1 MAQYVRDEG
10 QEQAKK
16 RQKTTASG
24 DDQVAQQQ
32 ERREVNAAV
41 EEVEVEEEEEEERGV
56 NKLAVNAKGVK
67 DMPVDMNLSND
78 NNNNNGNS
86 GGEGREGSHEIDED
100 LHSRQLAVY
109 GRDTMR
115 KMASAHVLVSGLRGL
130 GVEIAKNLVL
140 AGVRAVSLQDEGLV
154 ETADLSSQFYFKDT
168 DVGQNRAKC
177 CAVKLQELNPAVK
190 VSVVEA
196 SVGTTE
202 EDFLSQF
209 NVVVCL
215 DCPLEKAKRLDK
227 FCHEHQPPIAFIR
240 ADTRGLFAQ
249 VFCDFGPNF
258 VVSDVDGEQPQVGIV
273 ASISQSSPA
282 LVTCVEEERLE
293 FQDGE
298 LVMFKEVE
306 GMSEL
311 NDGKPRRVKNVKAYS
326 FELEEDTTNFK
337 KYDSGG
343 LVTKVKE
350 PKTINF
356 KPLDECI
363 AEPGD
368 FLLCDFAKLER
379 PALLHVAFL
388 ALDEFQQK
396 KGSLPRPGMAED
408 AEEFVQMCQSVNQN
422 LSQTSKGAF
431 QKQDLD
437 EELLRKFAMISSGDL
452 SPMSTFIG
460 GIVAQEALK
469 ACSGK
474 FHPIF
479 QFFYFD
485 SIESLGE
492 SPVFEDV
499 QPSGS
504 RYDGQI
510 VVFGQK
516 FQQKLEKLNAFVV
529 GAGALGCEFLKLL
542 AMMGVSCSKNGKLA
556 VTDDD
561 TIEKSNLSRQFL
573 FRQTDIGR
581 SKSEVAGQAAQGM
594 NPQLNIASL
603 QNRVCPETEDVF
615 NDSFWEDLDVV
626 INALDNVKARLYVD
640 MRCVYFGKPLLESG
654 TLGPKCNTQ
663 VVIPRL
669 TENYGASRDPPEKQ
683 APMCTIHSFP
693 HNIDHCLAWARSEFE
708 GHVEKSPS
716 EVNGYLEDTSA
727 YASNALK
734 QADGQTKEQ
743 LEQVVDAL
751 STNKCTTFSECIVW
765 ARKIFDEYFYNRI
778 SQLVYTFPEDAKT
791 SSGSPFWS
799 PPKRFPRAIK
809 FDCKDPMHMMFV
821 KSASILRAQVYQI
834 DIPQWCHD
842 EVQFNQAAD
851 SYKTP
856 EFAPRSDV
864 KIETDPKATS
874 KFSASIDDSSVVENL
889 LNALEP
895 IGKELPAKYRLI
907 PIPFEKDDDTNFH
920 MELITSLANLRAR
933 NYGIQEVDKLQAK
946 LIAGRII
953 PAIATSTAVATGLVC
968 LELYKVLQNVKL
980 ESYRNT
986 FGNLSLP
993 LFAMAEPIPPKIFE
1007 YNNMKWSL
1015 WDRWIIEG
1023 DVTTQELLDWFSTR
1037 GLTAYSISCGPA
1049 LIYNNLFPKHK
1060 ERLEKKVLEIVK
1072 TVAKLEIPDYRKHFD
1087 LVVACEDEEGEDVD
1101 IPLVSIKF
1109 R

>member
-1 MAQYVRDEG
+1 MAQHVSNNTTQQTE
-10 QEQAKK
+10 EEN
-16 RQKTTASG
+16 TTATKSTEQHHARSFSQKEEGLSNNNKRKIVGEEGG
-24 DDQVAQQQ
+24 DRQEGNQGQQGKKKP
-32 ERREVNAAV
+32 RTTTN
-41 EEVEVEEEEEEERGV
+41 
-56 NKLAVNAKGVK
+56 
-67 DMPVDMNLSND
+67 MPVDTTNV
-78 NNNNNGNS
+78 NNGDGNQ
-86 GGEGREGSHEIDED
+86 HEIDED

-115 KMASAHVLVSGLRGL
+115 KMASAHVLVSGLKGL

-140 AGVRAVSLQDEGLV
+140 AGVRAVSLHDEGVV
-154 ETADLSSQFYFKDT
+154 ETSDLSSQFYFQPQ
-168 DVGQNRAKC
+168 DVGQGRAQC
-177 CAVKLQELNPAVK
+177 CSPKLQELNPAVK
-190 VSVVEA
+190 VSVVE
-196 SVGTTE
+196 STVSTTE
-202 EDFLSQF
+202 PEFLSQF

-215 DCPLEKAKRLDK
+215 DCPLEKAKRLDQ
-227 FCHEHQPPIAFIR
+227 FCHNHQPPIAFIR

-258 VVSDVDGEQPQVGIV
+258 VCTDTDGETPHVGIV
-273 ASISQSSPA
+273 SSISQSNPA
-282 LVTCVEEERLE
+282 LVNCVEDERLQ

-326 FELEEDTTNFK
+326 FELEEDTTNFS
-337 KYDSGG
+337 KYISSG
-343 LVTKVKE
+343 LVSKVKE
-350 PKTINF
+350 PKTLNF
-356 KPLDECI
+356 KPLSECI
-363 AEPGD
+363 DEPGT
-368 FLLCDFAKLER
+368 FLLSDYSKMER

-388 ALDEFQQK
+388 GLDLFQQK

-408 AEEFVQMCQSVNQN
+408 AEEFVQMCHEINDQFTQ
-422 LSQTSKGAF
+422 QSKGAMVE
-431 QKQDLD
+431 KKDLD
-437 EELLRKFAMISSGDL
+437 AKLLRKFAMISRGDL
-452 SPMSTFIG
+452 SPMSTLIG

-474 FHPIF
+474 FHPTF

-485 SIESLGE
+485 SIESLGDE
-492 SPVFEDV
+492 PVAFEDV

-504 RYDGQI
+504 RYDGQV
-510 VVFGQK
+510 VVFGEK

-542 AMMGVSCSKNGKLA
+542 AMMGVSCSKNGKLT

-573 FRQTDIGR
+573 FRQRDIGR

-594 NPQLNIASL
+594 NPQFNIASL

-615 NDSFWEDLDVV
+615 NDSFWEGLDVV

-654 TLGPKCNTQ
+654 TLGAKCNTQ
-663 VVIPRL
+663 VVVPGL

-708 GHVEKSPS
+708 GHVEKAPA
-716 EVNGYLEDTSA
+716 EVNTYLEDTAA
-727 YASNALK
+727 YATNAMN

-743 LEQVVDAL
+743 LEQVADAL
-751 STNKCTTFSECIVW
+751 TTNKLSTFSECIVW
-765 ARKIFDEYFYNRI
+765 ARNIFDEYFYNRI

-791 SSGSPFWS
+791 SNGSRFWS

-809 FDCKDPMHMMFV
+809 FDCKDPIHMMFV
-821 KSASILRAQVYQI
+821 KSASILKAQVYQI

-842 EVQFNQAAD
+842 DTKLQEAAD
-851 SYKTP
+851 AFKTP
-856 EFAPRSDV
+856 DFVPKSGV

-874 KFSASIDDSSVVENL
+874 KAISSSGDDASVVEDI
-889 LNALEP
+889 LNVLEP
-895 IGKELPAKYRLI
+895 ISKDLSPKFRLV

-933 NYGIQEVDKLQAK
+933 NYSIQEVDKLQAK

-953 PAIATSTAVATGLVC
+953 PAIATATAAATGLVC
-968 LELYKVLQNVKL
+968 LELYKILQNAKI

-986 FGNLSLP
+986 FANLAQP
-993 LFAMAEPIPPKIFE
+993 LFVSSEPIPPKTF
-1007 YNNMKWSL
+1007 NHKNMKWSL

-1023 DVTTQELLDWFSTR
+1023 DITIQELLDWFVAKD
-1037 GLTAYSISCGPA
+1037 LTSYSISCGPA

-1060 ERLEKKVLEIVK
+1060 ERLNKKVLEIVK
-1072 TVAKLEIPDYRKHFD
+1072 TVAKLEIPEYRNHFD
-1087 LVVACEDEEGEDVD
+1087 LVVACEDDEGEDVD

>member
-1 MAQYVRDEG
+1 MAIKRSREEKYERESN
-10 QEQAKK
+10 EHELNTFPNKK
-16 RQKTTASG
+16 RIGAL
-24 DDQVAQQQ
+24 
-32 ERREVNAAV
+32 EVNQAGDQK
-41 EEVEVEEEEEEERGV
+41 R
-56 NKLAVNAKGVK
+56 
-67 DMPVDMNLSND
+67 ND
-78 NNNNNGNS
+78 PDGTMATAMA
-86 GGEGREGSHEIDED
+86 IDED

-140 AGVRAVSLQDEGLV
+140 AGVRAVTLMDDFPV
-154 ETADLSSQFYFKDT
+154 EAADLSSQFYFKDS
-168 DVGQNRAKC
+168 DIGEPRARS
-177 CAVKLQELNPAVK
+177 CAAKLQELNPAVK
-190 VSVVEA
+190 VSVA
-196 SVGTTE
+196 PSPSAE
-202 EDFLSQF
+202 ECTFLSAY
-209 NVVVCL
+209 NVVVCT
-215 DCPLEKAKRLDK
+215 DCPLDRAKAYDS
-227 FCHEHQPPIAFIR
+227 FCHAHQPPIAFIR

-249 VFCDFGPNF
+249 VFCDFGPDF
-258 VVSDVDGEQPQVGIV
+258 VVNDVDGEEPQVGIV
-273 ASISQSSPA
+273 SSISNSGPA

-298 LVMFKEVE
+298 LVQFREVE

-326 FELEEDTTNFK
+326 FELEEDTTNLK
-337 KYDSGG
+337 KYISGG

-350 PKTINF
+350 PKTLSF
-356 KPLDECI
+356 RPLADCM
-363 AEPGD
+363 ADPGD

-379 PALLHVAFL
+379 PALLHVAFA
-388 ALDEFQQK
+388 ALDEFVK
-396 KGSLPRPGMAED
+396 RNGAMPRPGKTSD
-408 AEEFVQMCQSVNQN
+408 QDDFVKICHEVNAS
-422 LSQTSKGAF
+422 LSQQSKGGF
-431 QKQDLD
+431 QKQELD
-437 EELLRKFAMISSGDL
+437 EEVLKVFAAVSSGDL
-452 SPMSTFIG
+452 SPMATFVG

-485 SIESLGE
+485 SAESLME
-492 SPVFEDV
+492 VPSPEDC
-499 QPSGS
+499 QPTGS

-510 VVFGQK
+510 AVFGQK
-516 FQQKLEKLNAFVV
+516 FQQKLEQLNAFVV

-542 AMMGVSCSKNGKLA
+542 AMMGVSCGKDGQLS

-573 FRQTDIGR
+573 FRQNDIGR
-581 SKSEVAGQAAQGM
+581 SKSEVAGRAAQGM
-594 NPQLNIASL
+594 NPSLKLNSL

-615 NDSFWEDLDVV
+615 NDSFWEGLDVV

-640 MRCVYFGKPLLESG
+640 MRCVYFAKPLLESG

-663 VVIPRL
+663 VVVPGL

-708 GHVEKSPS
+708 GHVEKNPA
-716 EVNGYLEDTSA
+716 EVNAYLDDPNA
-727 YASNALK
+727 YSSNALK

-751 STNKCTTFSECIVW
+751 GKSKCQTFSECVVW
-765 ARKIFDEYFYNRI
+765 ARRVFDEYFYNRV

-791 SSGSPFWS
+791 SNGSPFWS

-809 FDCKDPMHMMFV
+809 FDCKDPAHMMFV
-821 KSASILRAQVYQI
+821 RSASILRAQVYRIQLP
-834 DIPQWCHD
+834 DWCSD
-842 EVQFNQAAD
+842 EQQLQQAAD

-856 EFAPRSDV
+856 EFQPRSDV

-874 KFSASIDDSSVVENL
+874 RVSSSLDDSSVVENL
-889 LNALEP
+889 LKQLEPLGGELDAKFRLEP
-895 IGKELPAKYRLI
+895 IT
-907 PIPFEKDDDTNFH
+907 FEKDDDTNHH
-920 MELITSLANLRAR
+920 MELITSMANLRAR
-933 NYGIQEVDKLQAK
+933 CYSIQEVDKLQAK

-968 LELYKVLQNVKL
+968 LELLKVIGGAKV
-980 ESYRNT
+980 EAYRNT

-993 LFAMAEPIPPKIFE
+993 LFAMAEPIPPKVFK
-1007 YNNMKWSL
+1007 YKDMSWSL

-1023 DVTTQELLDWFSTR
+1023 VDLTVQGLLDWFTAK
-1037 GLTAYSISCGPA
+1037 GLTPYSISAGPS
-1049 LIYNNLFPKHK
+1049 LVWNSLFPKHK
-1060 ERLEKKVLEIVK
+1060 ERLGKPVLEVVQ
-1072 TVAKLEIPDYRKHFD
+1072 TFAKLEIPADRKHFD
-1087 LVVACEDEEGEDVD
+1087 LVVAVEDDDGEDID
-1101 IPLVSIKF
+1101 IPLVSVKF
-1109 R
+1109 K

>member
-1 MAQYVRDEG
+1 M
-10 QEQAKK
+10 K
-16 RQKTTASG
+16 RKRGEKMSSSHGMKT
-24 DDQVAQQQ
+24 
-32 ERREVNAAV
+32 
-41 EEVEVEEEEEEERGV
+41 
-56 NKLAVNAKGVK
+56 
-67 DMPVDMNLSND
+67 
-78 NNNNNGNS
+78 
-86 GGEGREGSHEIDED
+86 EIDED

-109 GRDTMR
+109 GRDTFR
-115 KMASAHVLVSGLRGL
+115 KMASSHVLVSGLKGL

-140 AGVRAVSLQDEGLV
+140 AGVKAVSLEDGGAV
-154 ETADLSSQFYFKDT
+154 EVADLSSQFYFKEG
-168 DVGQNRAKC
+168 DVGKNRAEC
-177 CAVKLQELNPAVK
+177 CAAKLQELNPAVR
-190 VSVVEA
+190 VQTVTSP
-196 SVGTTE
+196 SGSE
-202 EDFLSQF
+202 ETGFLSQF
-209 NVVVCL
+209 NVVVCM
-215 DCPLEKAKRLDK
+215 DCPLEKAKRIDS
-227 FCHEHQPPIAFIR
+227 FCHNHQPPIAFIR

-249 VFCDFGPNF
+249 VFCDFGPSF
-258 VVSDVDGEQPQVGIV
+258 VVDDVDGEQPQVGIV
-273 ASISQSSPA
+273 SSISQSSPA

-298 LVMFKEVE
+298 LVQFKEVE

-326 FELEEDTTNFK
+326 FELEEDTTSFK
-337 KYDSGG
+337 KYLSGG

-350 PKTINF
+350 PKTLNF
-356 KPLDECI
+356 KPLGECI
-363 AEPGD
+363 ADPGD

-408 AEEFVQMCQSVNQN
+408 AEEFVQICHSVNQT
-422 LSQTSKGAF
+422 LSEQSKGGAF
-431 QKQDLD
+431 QKQELD
-437 EELLRKFAMISSGDL
+437 EKLLRKFAAISSGDL

-492 SPVFEDV
+492 QAAFEDV
-499 QPSGS
+499 QPTGS

-516 FQQKLEKLNAFVV
+516 FQQKLERLNAFVV

-542 AMMGVSCSKNGKLA
+542 AMMGVSCSKDGKLA

-594 NPQLNIASL
+594 NSGLNIASL

-615 NDSFWEDLDVV
+615 NDSFWENLDVV

-640 MRCVYFGKPLLESG
+640 MRCVYFSKPLLESG

-663 VVIPRL
+663 VVIPGL

-683 APMCTIHSFP
+683 APMCTLHSFP

-708 GHVEKSPS
+708 GHVEKAPA
-716 EVNGYLEDTSA
+716 EVNTYLEDPSE
-727 YASNALK
+727 YSSNALK
-734 QADGQTKEQ
+734 QADGQTKQQ
-743 LEQVVDAL
+743 LEQVVESL
-751 STNKCTTFSECIVW
+751 SSSKCTTFSECIVW
-765 ARKIFDEYFYNRI
+765 ARKLFDEYFYNKI

-791 SSGSPFWS
+791 SNGSPFWS

-809 FDCKDPMHMMFV
+809 FDCNDPVHVAFI
-821 KSASILRAQVYQI
+821 KSASVLRAQVYQI
-834 DIPQWCHD
+834 SIPEWCHD
-842 EVQFNQAAD
+842 DGQFQQAAD
-851 SYKTP
+851 SYQTP
-856 EFAPRSDV
+856 EFQPRSDV
-864 KIETDPKATS
+864 KIETDPKATNKYS
-874 KFSASIDDSSVVENL
+874 SSFDDASVVETL
-889 LNALEP
+889 LKQLEP
-895 IGKELPAKYRLI
+895 ISGELPPKFRLC

-933 NYGIQEVDKLQAK
+933 NYSIQEVDKLQAK
-946 LIAGRII
+946 LIAGRIT

-968 LELYKVLQNVKL
+968 LELYKVLQNVPL

-993 LFAMAEPIPPKIFE
+993 LFAMAEPIPSKLFE

-1023 DVTTQELLDWFSTR
+1023 DITTQELLNWFSTR
-1037 GLTAYSISCGPA
+1037 GLTTYSISCGQA

-1060 ERLEKKVLEIVK
+1060 ERLEKKVLDIVK
-1072 TVAKLEIPDYRKHFD
+1072 TVAKLEIPQYRNHFD

-1101 IPLVSIKF
+1101 IPLVSVKF